1 MHITIKWFND
11 SFNVGLAAREGAE
24 EFLSIKG
31 CRIKEANGKTFVSFP
46 SQKSEKTG
54 KWWNHVWASDKFQ
67 AAVIERAREAA
78 PKPQSAQ
85 QTKDGRKNTFDD
97 MSDDIPWQP

>member
-67 AAVIERAREAA
+67 AVVIEKAEAEKPTKRASN
-78 PKPQSAQ
+78 PTPPQ
-85 QTKDGRKNTFDD
+85 FD
-97 MSDDIPWQP
+97 DDIPFAPIGRWA